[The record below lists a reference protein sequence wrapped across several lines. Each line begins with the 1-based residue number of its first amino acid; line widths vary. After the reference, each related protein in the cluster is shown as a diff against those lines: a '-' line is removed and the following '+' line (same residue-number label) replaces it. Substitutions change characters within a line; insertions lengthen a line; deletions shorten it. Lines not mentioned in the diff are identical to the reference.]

1 MERHYWIKRENK
13 VMWSVMKGTSNGR
26 IESLG
31 KYRGKAAAEAVRD
44 CLKRAW
50 KDAKLLRGN

>member
-1 MERHYWIKRENK
+1 
-13 VMWSVMKGTSNGR
+13 MWSVMKGTSNGR

-44 CLKRAW
+44 CLKRTW